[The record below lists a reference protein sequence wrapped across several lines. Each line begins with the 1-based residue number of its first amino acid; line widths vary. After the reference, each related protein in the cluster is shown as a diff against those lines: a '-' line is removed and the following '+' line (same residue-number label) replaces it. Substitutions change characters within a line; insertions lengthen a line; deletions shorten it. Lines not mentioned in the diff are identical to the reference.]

1 MAFNRIAVYGHRGF
15 VGSRVVPAL
24 IASGAPITVLH
35 RSSSDTS
42 NLPDH
47 VRKIEVD
54 VLDEDALVN
63 ALQDIDIVISLVG
76 DEGTDRQY
84 GFVKAIPRT
93 NVQLFSPSDFCLR
106 YSEQGMRIPC
116 MVAKAKVEQ
125 ASKDAGIPTTV
136 IHAGNF
142 AEFTLNTMLAII
154 RPLEMF
160 MLD

>member
-1 MAFNRIAVYGHRGF
+1 
-15 VGSRVVPAL
+15 
-24 IASGAPITVLH
+24 
-35 RSSSDTS
+35 
-42 NLPDH
+42 
-47 VRKIEVD
+47 
-54 VLDEDALVN
+54 
-63 ALQDIDIVISLVG
+63 
-76 DEGTDRQY
+76 
-84 GFVKAIPRT
+84 
-93 NVQLFSPSDFCLR
+93 
-106 YSEQGMRIPC
+106 

>member
-35 RSSSDTS
+35 RSTSDTS
-42 NLPDH
+42 NLPEH

-54 VLDEDALVN
+54 VFDEDALVD
-63 ALQDIDIVISLVG
+63 ALQDIDIVLSLVG

-93 NVQLFSPSDFCLR
+93 NVRLFVPSDFCLR
-106 YSEQGMRIPC
+106 YCEQGMRMPC
-116 MVAKAKVEQ
+116 MTAKAKLEK
-125 ASKDAGIPTTV
+125 ASKDAGIPET
-136 IHAGNF
+136 
-142 AEFTLNTMLAII
+142 
-154 RPLEMF
+154 PSSSQ
-160 MLD
+160 